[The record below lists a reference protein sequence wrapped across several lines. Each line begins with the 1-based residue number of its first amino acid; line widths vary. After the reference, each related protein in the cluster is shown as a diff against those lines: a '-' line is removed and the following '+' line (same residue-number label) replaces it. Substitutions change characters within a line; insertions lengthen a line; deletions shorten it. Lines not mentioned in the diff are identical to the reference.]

1 MKFLIGKK
9 IEMSQAF
16 RKDGTVVPVTLLRV
30 NPCVVAQL
38 KTMEKDGYTA
48 VQIGCG
54 GERKKMTKSQSG
66 HLRGLANFARL
77 QEFRVGEDDLKKYN
91 RGDKIEVS
99 IFEPGEKITICGISK
114 GRGFAGVV
122 KRHGFHGHPTTHGT
136 KDAVRM
142 PGSIGAGG
150 VQRVLKG
157 MRMAGRMG
165 CDRVTVKNIEVIE
178 INKEKGT
185 IALKGAIPGPRNGV
199 VELYKV

>member
-1 MKFLIGKK
+1 MKFIVGKK
-9 IEMSQAF
+9 IEMTQKF
-16 RKDGTVVPVTLLRV
+16 REDGTVVPVTLV
-30 NPCVVAQL
+30 KVDSCVVSQI

-54 GERKKMTKSQSG
+54 EKKKETKSVSG
-66 HLRGLANFARL
+66 HLKGLPIFSHIE
-77 QEFRVGEDDLKKYN
+77 EFRVGEEDLKKYN

-114 GRGFAGVV
+114 GRGFQGVV

-157 MRMAGRMG
+157 MKMCGRMG

-178 INKEKGT
+178 INKEKK
-185 IALKGAIPGPRNGV
+185 IISLKGAVPGPRNGLV
-199 VELYKV
+199 ILTK